1 MNPKTFAAMTALL
14 AALQG
19 CASTAELEA
28 RQLAWRGP
36 SSGPCLFGGVTS
48 RSVQHCARV
57 DFGDEALMQAV
68 NTQVL
73 RDLGRRPRCT
83 AHAAAA
89 QQALRNHPEV
99 RTQLVYSCPSGDE
112 RCHVS
117 LLARGADGRSYV
129 LDNGSVLAREPGH
142 VGSFEAYAQA
152 VGQRYWLGRPPTL
165 AEARGIDELFAGLT
179 LSVASRAP

>member
-1 MNPKTFAAMTALL
+1 VTAAKERTMNPKPIVAMTALL

-73 RDLGRRPRCT
+73 R
-83 AHAAAA
+83 
-89 QQALRNHPEV
+89 
-99 RTQLVYSCPSGDE
+99 
-112 RCHVS
+112 
-117 LLARGADGRSYV
+117 
-129 LDNGSVLAREPGH
+129 
-142 VGSFEAYAQA
+142 
-152 VGQRYWLGRPPTL
+152 WLGRPPPL
-165 AEARGIDELFAGLT
+165 AEAQGLDELFAGLA